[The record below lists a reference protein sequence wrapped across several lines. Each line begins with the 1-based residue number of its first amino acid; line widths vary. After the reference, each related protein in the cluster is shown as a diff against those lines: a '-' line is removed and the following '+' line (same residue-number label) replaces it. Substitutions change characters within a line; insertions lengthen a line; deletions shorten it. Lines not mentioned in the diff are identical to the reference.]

1 MLILPPKYEIITIS
15 VQRGVRLLNI
25 TKTISRFLTDRVG
38 GIYIKNENTGK
49 IVYAD
54 DSVKQAYEGLTE
66 GSDASQF
73 LSWEYDDSDYKK
85 NEVAVFDQYDVAT
98 RRFLLVRILIF
109 DEDEVTYRI
118 GEIVDVSS
126 VMELQ
131 KDVAESVS
139 FLREMDQFKTSV
151 LSLLSKP
158 FYMLIPIIKQ
168 YVTGSDTIIVRKFGE
183 ICEWYSYQDD
193 NYITNRDTLG
203 EKTKEA
209 LEAEEGDFFTGGLFG
224 DDKYACIFGGHI
236 ANTTYAVFGK
246 CVEDDKKKTA
256 NPLLIHNLKLY
267 LENGFM
273 REEIVYESEHD
284 KMTGLY
290 NKGKYIQ
297 RCKEEYPYLDSI
309 AIMNFDVNNLK
320 KINDNLGHEYGD
332 LLLKRAADSIA
343 KVCTL
348 NHIHGYRMGGDE
360 YLLVIANPKDG
371 ELDKVVKDWEKGLE
385 ELNKEAQLLE
395 DEKARFQCVVAVG
408 AVEGKKPY
416 NYEELMHRADELM
429 YEDKKRKK
437 KPGEEIR

>member
-1 MLILPPKYEIITIS
+1 M
-15 VQRGVRLLNI
+15 NI

-168 YVTGSDTIIVRKFGE
+168 YVTGSDTIIV
-183 ICEWYSYQDD
+183 I
-193 NYITNRDTLG
+193 
-203 EKTKEA
+203 
-209 LEAEEGDFFTGGLFG
+209 
-224 DDKYACIFGGHI
+224 
-236 ANTTYAVFGK
+236 
-246 CVEDDKKKTA
+246 
-256 NPLLIHNLKLY
+256 LLCH
-267 LENGFM
+267 M
-273 REEIVYESEHD
+273 R
-284 KMTGLY
+284 
-290 NKGKYIQ
+290 
-297 RCKEEYPYLDSI
+297 
-309 AIMNFDVNNLK
+309 
-320 KINDNLGHEYGD
+320 
-332 LLLKRAADSIA
+332 
-343 KVCTL
+343 
-348 NHIHGYRMGGDE
+348 
-360 YLLVIANPKDG
+360 
-371 ELDKVVKDWEKGLE
+371 
-385 ELNKEAQLLE
+385 
-395 DEKARFQCVVAVG
+395 
-408 AVEGKKPY
+408 
-416 NYEELMHRADELM
+416 
-429 YEDKKRKK
+429 
-437 KPGEEIR
+437 